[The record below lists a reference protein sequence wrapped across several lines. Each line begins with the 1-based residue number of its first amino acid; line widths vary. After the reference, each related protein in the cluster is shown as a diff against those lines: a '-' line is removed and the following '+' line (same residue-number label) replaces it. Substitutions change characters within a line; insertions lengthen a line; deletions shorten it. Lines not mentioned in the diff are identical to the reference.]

1 MQWIFHSVHDFFVDV
16 YPIDF
21 FAIFVKT
28 IFQIQNATSA
38 VLSRSI
44 KCLRERMDSA
54 VILVQQQQNDTAF
67 KASLKIAHEQSP
79 PNARHP
85 RPLQA

>member
-1 MQWIFHSVHDFFVDV
+1 MHDFFVDV
-16 YPIDF
+16 YPNDF
-21 FAIFVKT
+21 SAISVKT

-54 VILVQQQQNDTAF
+54 VILVQQQQNVTA
-67 KASLKIAHEQSP
+67 LKLP
-79 PNARHP
+79 
-85 RPLQA
+85 